1 MKLSC
6 PSSVSTRT
14 RSFAGFTIAEVMIAA
29 AVCVMF
35 GAAAFATNQRLLLAL
50 RSQKETTA
58 ATMALQWRMETFL
71 RGTGFSNI
79 SQESYLK
86 NQVLNV
92 RTTTLS
98 NGTVVDPFAPLKSV
112 TEQITVGPYW
122 GGDPALPSPVPSPL
136 PANLSPTAILWNSA
150 NPNGLDVSVNPNLG
164 PPPPLGIGPT
174 LLKVDILLT
183 WTGAGGRSR
192 SRQLSSVFGIGN
204 IAP

>member
-6 PSSVSTRT
+6 PSRVSTRP
-14 RSFAGFTIAEVMIAA
+14 RSFAGFTLVEVMIAA
-29 AVCVMF
+29 AVCAML

-71 RGTGFSNI
+71 RGAPFSNNI

-92 RTTTLS
+92 RTATLP

-122 GGDPALPSPVPSPL
+122 GGDPTLPSPVPSPI
-136 PANLSPTAILWNSA
+136 PANLSPTVILWNSA
-150 NPNGLDVSVNPNLG
+150 NPNGLDVSVNPNLA
-164 PPPPLGIGPT
+164 PPLK

-183 WTGAGGRSR
+183 WAGPNGRSR
-192 SRQLSSVFGIGN
+192 SRQLSSVFGIG